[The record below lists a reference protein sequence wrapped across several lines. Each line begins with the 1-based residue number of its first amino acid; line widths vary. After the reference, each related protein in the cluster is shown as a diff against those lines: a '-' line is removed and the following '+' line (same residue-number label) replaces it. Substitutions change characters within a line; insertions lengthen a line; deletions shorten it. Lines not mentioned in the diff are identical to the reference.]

1 MAAARLTVAPW
12 ATFPGQQNPATV
24 EVALAKQ
31 EQLLSQMVAVAVTAD
46 LAVKRFHWE
55 CDAANLVAAL
65 LALAMT
71 AKLEAEL

>member
-1 MAAARLTVAPW
+1 MLPEQHDSATAEAAQVA
-12 ATFPGQQNPATV
+12 
-24 EVALAKQ
+24 
-31 EQLLSQMVAVAVTAD
+31 SVAVTAD

-71 AKLEAEL
+71 AKPEAEL